1 MLNLE
6 SIASAVALAREY
18 LEDMAR
24 NDKGPIRFHVRG
36 CQEGGEL
43 FDRQLS
49 TDSFIRRPGAGRYWT
64 RMPAPLH
71 SLRCWSLSTVQA

>member
-24 NDKGPIRFHVRG
+24 KDKGI
-36 CQEGGEL
+36 
-43 FDRQLS
+43 
-49 TDSFIRRPGAGRYWT
+49 I
-64 RMPAPLH
+64 
-71 SLRCWSLSTVQA
+71 

>member
-36 CQEGGEL
+36 CQEGGE
-43 FDRQLS
+43 
-49 TDSFIRRPGAGRYWT
+49 
-64 RMPAPLH
+64 
-71 SLRCWSLSTVQA
+71 